1 MLFSSEKQYHHMM
14 TFYLLNVYQFLHI
27 LHHIDYYSENLQII
41 LQLSLIVYLMNHILS
56 FTDETLENIS
66 IVFTSLMF
74 LNDSYSLISTL

>member
-14 TFYLLNVYQFLHI
+14 IFYLLNVYQFTHI
-27 LHHIDYYSENLQII
+27 IYNVEYYSENIQII